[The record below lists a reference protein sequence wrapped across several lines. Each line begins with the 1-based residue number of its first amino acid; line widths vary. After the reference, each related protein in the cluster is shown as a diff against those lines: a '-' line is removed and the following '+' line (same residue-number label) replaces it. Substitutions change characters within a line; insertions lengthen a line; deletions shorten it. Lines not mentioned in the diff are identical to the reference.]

1 MGSKIGQDFQFFGIA
16 GFLPLQNQ
24 SQPHMDLRETI
35 QKLRNYEI
43 KIRKALNSQMQGDY
57 HSVFKGSGLEFN
69 DVREYQY
76 GDDVRT
82 IDWNV
87 SAKGHGTFVKT
98 FKEEKEQTVFFL
110 LDVSASQEVGK
121 FGAKKLDMCKEI
133 CGVLALSAVKEGS
146 QVGVIAYSN
155 KRESYIKP
163 GKGMQQAYRII
174 SELFGMKPQSAQT
187 DLNAGIYFTMNMLK
201 RKSIIIVLSDFI
213 DNNYDQALK
222 TLSRKHDVV
231 VIHLMDKRER
241 DFPSLGIMPLFD
253 PEQKK
258 TYWIN
263 TSLPGFTKNV
273 KQQFMQNQKHLED
286 LCKKQRTNYLAITT
300 TDDYVAAL
308 IRLFKIRNG
317 K

>member
-1 MGSKIGQDFQFFGIA
+1 
-16 GFLPLQNQ
+16 
-24 SQPHMDLRETI
+24 MDLRETI
-35 QKLRNYEI
+35 QRLRHFEI
-43 KIRKALNSQMQGDY
+43 KIRKALNTQMQGDY
-57 HSVFKGSGLEFN
+57 HSVFKGSGLEFS

-121 FGAKKLDMCKEI
+121 FGSKKLDMVKEI
-133 CGVLALSAVKEGS
+133 CGVLTLSAVKEGS

-155 KRESYIKP
+155 KREKYVKP
-163 GKGMQQAYRII
+163 NKGMHHAYRVIA
-174 SELFGMKPQSAQT
+174 ELFNMKPQSGLT
-187 DLNAGIYFTMNMLK
+187 DLNAGIYFTMNMVK
-201 RKSIIIVLSDFI
+201 RKSIIIILSDFI
-213 DNNYDQALK
+213 DKDYDQALK
-222 TLSRKHDVV
+222 TISRIHDVV
-231 VIHLMDKRER
+231 VIHLMDKREKE
-241 DFPSLGIMPLFD
+241 FPKLGIVPLFD

-258 TYWIN
+258 TFWIN
-263 TSLPGFTKNV
+263 TSLPGFTRNV
-273 KQQFMQNQKHLED
+273 KQQFTNNQSHLEEI
-286 LCKKQRTNYLAITT
+286 CKKQKTNYLSINT
-300 TDDYVAAL
+300 TDDYVSAL

>member
-1 MGSKIGQDFQFFGIA
+1 
-16 GFLPLQNQ
+16 
-24 SQPHMDLRETI
+24 MDLRETI

-43 KIRKALNSQMQGDY
+43 RIRKALNTRLQGDY
-57 HSVFKGSGLEFN
+57 HSVFKGSGLEFS

-98 FKEEKEQTVFFL
+98 FKEEKEQTVMFL

-121 FGAKKLDMCKEI
+121 NGANKLDLCREI
-133 CGVLALSAVKEGS
+133 CGVLSLSAVKEGS
-146 QVGVIAYSN
+146 QVGVIAFSN
-155 KRESYIKP
+155 KREKFIKP

-174 SELFGMKPQSAQT
+174 SELYNLKNQSQLT
-187 DLNAGIYFTMNMLK
+187 DLNAAIHFTMTMLK
-201 RKSIIIVLSDFI
+201 RNSIVIVLSDFI
-213 DNNYDQALK
+213 DKDYDQALR

-231 VIHLMDKRER
+231 VIHLMDKREE
-241 DFPSLGIMPLFD
+241 DFPRLGILPLYD

-258 TYWIN
+258 AFWIN
-263 TSLPGFTKNV
+263 TSLPGFTKLV
-273 KQQFMQNQKHLED
+273 KQQFLQNRKNLEELCRQQK
-286 LCKKQRTNYLAITT
+286 TNYLAINT
-300 TDDYVAAL
+300 TDDYVSAL
-308 IRLFKIRNG
+308 VRLFRIRNG

>member
-1 MGSKIGQDFQFFGIA
+1 ME
-16 GFLPLQNQ
+16 
-24 SQPHMDLRETI
+24 LRELI

-43 KIRKALNSQMQGDY
+43 KIRKAINTQMQGDF
-57 HSVFKGSGLEFN
+57 HSVFKGFGLEFD

-121 FGAKKLDMCKEI
+121 YGMKKLDMCKEI
-133 CGVLALSAVKEGS
+133 CGVLTLSAVKEGS

-155 KRESYIKP
+155 KREKYIKP
-163 GKGMQQAYRII
+163 HKGMQHAYRII
-174 SELFGMKPQSAQT
+174 SELYGMKPQSTQT
-187 DLNAGIYFTMNMLK
+187 DLNAGIYFTMNMVK
-201 RKSIIIVLSDFI
+201 RKSIIIILSDFI
-213 DNNYDQALK
+213 DKNYDQALK
-222 TLSRKHDVV
+222 TISKRHDVV
-231 VIHLMDKRER
+231 VVHLMDKREK
-241 DFPSLGIMPLFD
+241 DFPKLGIMPLFD

-258 TYWIN
+258 TYWVN
-263 TSLPGFTKNV
+263 TSLPGFIKNV
-273 KQQFMQNQKHLED
+273 RNQFLLNQNYLED
-286 LCKKQRTNYLAITT
+286 TCRKQKTNYLAINT
-300 TDDYVAAL
+300 TDDYVSAL

-317 K
+317 R

>member
-1 MGSKIGQDFQFFGIA
+1 
-16 GFLPLQNQ
+16 
-24 SQPHMDLRETI
+24 MDLRETI

-43 KIRKALNSQMQGDY
+43 KIRKALNTQMQGDF
-57 HSVFKGSGLEFN
+57 HSVFKGSGLEFS

-121 FGAKKLDMCKEI
+121 FGQKKLDMCKEI
-133 CGVLALSAVKEGS
+133 CGVLSLSAVKEGS
-146 QVGVIAYSN
+146 QVGVIAFSN
-155 KRESYIKP
+155 RREKYIKP
-163 GKGMQQAYRII
+163 SKGMQHAYRVIA
-174 SELFGMKPQSAQT
+174 ELYKMKNQGVQT
-187 DLNAGIYFTMNMLK
+187 DLNAGIYFTMNLLK
-201 RKSIIIVLSDFI
+201 RRSIIIILSDFI
-213 DNNYDQALK
+213 DKDYDQALR
-222 TLSRKHDVV
+222 TISRKHDVV
-231 VIHLMDKRER
+231 VIHLMDKREKE
-241 DFPSLGIMPLFD
+241 FPRLGIVPLFD

-258 TYWIN
+258 TFWIN
-263 TSLPGFTKNV
+263 TSLPGFTRLV
-273 KQQFMQNQKHLED
+273 KQQFSGNQKHLEET
-286 LCKKQRTNYLAITT
+286 CKKQKTNYLAINT
-300 TDDYVAAL
+300 TDDYVSAL

>member
-1 MGSKIGQDFQFFGIA
+1 
-16 GFLPLQNQ
+16 
-24 SQPHMDLRETI
+24 MDLRETI

-43 KIRKALNSQMQGDY
+43 RIRKALNTRLQGDY
-57 HSVFKGSGLEFN
+57 HSVFKGSGLEFS

-98 FKEEKEQTVFFL
+98 FKEEKEQTVMFL

-121 FGAKKLDMCKEI
+121 YGANKLDLCREI
-133 CGVLALSAVKEGS
+133 CGVLSLSAVKEGS
-146 QVGVIAYSN
+146 QVGVIAFSN
-155 KRESYIKP
+155 KREKFIKP

-174 SELFGMKPQSAQT
+174 SELYNLKNQSQLT
-187 DLNAGIYFTMNMLK
+187 DLNAAIHFTMTMLK
-201 RKSIIIVLSDFI
+201 RKSIVIVLSDFI
-213 DNNYDQALK
+213 DKDYDQALR

-231 VIHLMDKRER
+231 VIHLMDKREE
-241 DFPSLGIMPLFD
+241 DFPRLGILPLYD

-258 TYWIN
+258 AFWIN
-263 TSLPGFTKNV
+263 TSLPGFTKLV
-273 KQQFMQNQKHLED
+273 KQQFLQNRKNLEELCRQQK
-286 LCKKQRTNYLAITT
+286 TNYLAINT
-300 TDDYVAAL
+300 TDDYVSAL
-308 IRLFKIRNG
+308 VRLFRIRNG

>member
-1 MGSKIGQDFQFFGIA
+1 ME
-16 GFLPLQNQ
+16 
-24 SQPHMDLRETI
+24 LRELI

-43 KIRKALNSQMQGDY
+43 KIRKAINTQMAGDY
-57 HSVFKGSGLEFN
+57 HSVFKGFGLEFD

-121 FGAKKLDMCKEI
+121 YGMKKLDMCREI
-133 CGVLALSAVKEGS
+133 CGVLSLSAIKEGS
-146 QVGVIAYSN
+146 QVGVIAYSD
-155 KRESYIKP
+155 KREKYIKP
-163 GKGMQQAYRII
+163 GKGMQHAYRLI
-174 SELFGMKPQSAQT
+174 SELFNLKPQNAKT
-187 DLNAGIYFTMNMLK
+187 DLNAGIYFTMNMVK

-213 DNNYDQALK
+213 DKGYEQALR
-222 TLSRKHDVV
+222 TLSRRHDVV
-231 VIHLMDKRER
+231 VIHLMDKREK
-241 DFPSLGIMPLFD
+241 DFPKLGIMPLYD
-253 PEQKK
+253 AEQKK

-263 TSLPGFTKNV
+263 TSLPGFTRGV
-273 KQQFMQNQKHLED
+273 RQQFTSNQATLED
-286 LCKKQRTNYLAITT
+286 TCRKQKTNYLAINT

-317 K
+317 

>member
-1 MGSKIGQDFQFFGIA
+1 ME
-16 GFLPLQNQ
+16 
-24 SQPHMDLRETI
+24 LREII

-43 KIRKALNSQMQGDY
+43 KIRKALNSQMQGDF
-57 HSVFKGSGLEFN
+57 HSVFKGFGLEFN

-146 QVGVIAYSN
+146 QVGVIGFSN
-155 KRESYIKP
+155 KREKYIKP
-163 GKGMQQAYRII
+163 AKGMQQAYRII
-174 SELFGMKPQSAQT
+174 SELFSMKPQSTQT
-187 DLNAGIYFTMNMLK
+187 DLNAGIYFTMNLLK
-201 RKSIIIVLSDFI
+201 RKSIIIILSDFI
-213 DNNYDQALK
+213 DRNYDLALK

-231 VIHLMDKRER
+231 VVHLMDKREK
-241 DFPSLGIMPLFD
+241 DFPQLGIIPLFD

-263 TSLPGFTKNV
+263 TSLPGFSRQV
-273 KQQFMQNQKHLED
+273 KQQFVQNQTYLEE
-286 LCKKQRTNYLAITT
+286 LCRKQRTNYLAIST
-300 TDDYVAAL
+300 TDDYVSAL

>member
-1 MGSKIGQDFQFFGIA
+1 
-16 GFLPLQNQ
+16 
-24 SQPHMDLRETI
+24 MDLRETI

-43 KIRKALNSQMQGDY
+43 KIRKALNTQMQGDF
-57 HSVFKGSGLEFN
+57 HSVFKGSGLEFS

-121 FGAKKLDMCKEI
+121 FGQKKLDMCKEI
-133 CGVLALSAVKEGS
+133 CGVLSLSAVKEGS
-146 QVGVIAYSN
+146 QVGVIAFSN
-155 KRESYIKP
+155 RREKYIKP
-163 GKGMQQAYRII
+163 SKGMQHAYRVIA
-174 SELFGMKPQSAQT
+174 ELYKMKNQGAQT
-187 DLNAGIYFTMNMLK
+187 DLNAGIYFTMNLLK
-201 RKSIIIVLSDFI
+201 RRSIIIILSDFI
-213 DNNYDQALK
+213 DKDYDQALR
-222 TLSRKHDVV
+222 TISRKHDVV
-231 VIHLMDKRER
+231 VIHLMDKREKE
-241 DFPSLGIMPLFD
+241 FPRLGIVPLFD

-258 TYWIN
+258 TFWIN
-263 TSLPGFTKNV
+263 TSLPGFTRLV
-273 KQQFMQNQKHLED
+273 KQQFSGNQKHLEET
-286 LCKKQRTNYLAITT
+286 CKKQKTNYLAINT
-300 TDDYVAAL
+300 TDDYVSAL

>member
-1 MGSKIGQDFQFFGIA
+1 ME
-16 GFLPLQNQ
+16 
-24 SQPHMDLRETI
+24 LRETI
-35 QKLRNYEI
+35 QRLRNFEI
-43 KIRKALNSQMQGDY
+43 KIRKALNTQMQGDY
-57 HSVFKGSGLEFN
+57 HSVFKGSGLEFS

-121 FGAKKLDMCKEI
+121 HGSKKLDMCKEI
-133 CGVLALSAVKEGS
+133 CGVLSLSAVKEGS

-155 KRESYIKP
+155 KREKYIKP
-163 GKGMQQAYRII
+163 NKGMQHAYRII
-174 SELFGMKPQSAQT
+174 ADLFKMKPQSTQT
-187 DLNAGIYFTMNMLK
+187 DLNAGIYFTMNMVK
-201 RKSIIIVLSDFI
+201 RKSIIIILSDFI
-213 DNNYDQALK
+213 DKNYDQALR
-222 TLSRKHDVV
+222 TISRVHDVV
-231 VIHLMDKRER
+231 VIQLMDKREK
-241 DFPSLGIMPLFD
+241 DFPKLGIVPLYD

-258 TYWIN
+258 TFWIN
-263 TSLPGFTKNV
+263 TSLPGFTRNV
-273 KQQFMQNQKHLED
+273 KQQFNSNQFHLED
-286 LCKKQRTNYLAITT
+286 ICKKQKTNYLAINT
-300 TDDYVAAL
+300 TDDYVSAL